1 MKDKYE
7 QILKDHGIYGE
18 DIEEI
23 IYSVSEMLE
32 LMAEDTKKNEP
43 YAINSINRMKS
54 AAREVFGLTNYL

>member
-43 YAINSINRMKS
+43 YAINSINRMES

>member
-1 MKDKYE
+1 MRDKFE
-7 QILKDHGIYGE
+7 QILKNHGIYGE

-32 LMAEDTKKNEP
+32 LIADDTKKNEP
-43 YAINSINRMKS
+43 YATNSINRMES

>member
-1 MKDKYE
+1 MRDKFE
-7 QILKDHGIYGE
+7 QILKNHGIYGE

-32 LMAEDTKKNEP
+32 LMTEDTKKNEP
-43 YAINSINRMKS
+43 YAINSINRMES